1 METCPKRPPV
11 AVTLAAVALA
21 AVAGAY
27 IGRKI
32 ASRAIWVNNAD
43 EQNIKITTGGGTWNY
58 NTQTG
63 KLNRLVN
70 V

>member
-1 METCPKRPPV
+1 METCPKRPPI

-21 AVAGAY
+21 AIAGAY

-32 ASRAIWVNNAD
+32 ASRAIWVNTAD
-43 EQNIKITTGGGTWNY
+43 EQNVKISTAGGTWNY

-63 KLNRLVN
+63 KLTKLVN